1 MSARFKKV
9 HFFHVQLV
17 FMRQQCTQSGALW
30 CQNPLLPLQEAAFDL
45 WKAGLGPQVEP
56 LIYFLQKANSEIFSS
71 CPHPEATGVLK
82 LLLL

>member
-45 WKAGLGPQVEP
+45 WKAGDKVKGRNVQRKP
-56 LIYFLQKANSEIFSS
+56 LASLIVFIDL
-71 CPHPEATGVLK
+71 
-82 LLLL
+82 

>member
-45 WKAGLGPQVEP
+45 WKAGDKGKGRNVQRKP
-56 LIYFLQKANSEIFSS
+56 LDSLIVFIDL
-71 CPHPEATGVLK
+71 
-82 LLLL
+82 